1 MNGYEVY
8 KCYIALKNHF
18 NSDTYDYFRYGG
30 KTRANKITFQ
40 RRNDKHFFDVV
51 ARHKDPMH
59 YILANIVESG
69 PDLWVGDIANEQ
81 MAETNYNKWLGR
93 QQSLTYRFKQDI
105 DGIDD
110 PLDNN
115 LIVKDGQHPILLQM
129 YVHNQV
135 SMETLIILND
145 LCKFFGHWNRRIED
159 KVIWPRIYKTCKKYR
174 PFLEFDKNKFKQLV
188 IDKFSDV
195 E

>member
-18 NSDTYDYFRYGG
+18 NSDTYDYFRYSG